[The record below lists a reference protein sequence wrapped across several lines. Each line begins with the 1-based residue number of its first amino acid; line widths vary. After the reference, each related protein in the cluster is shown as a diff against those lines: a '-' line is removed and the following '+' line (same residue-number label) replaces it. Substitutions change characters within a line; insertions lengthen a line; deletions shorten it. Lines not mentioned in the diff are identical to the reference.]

1 MMKKMRLALA
11 ARLVAPL
18 EDERAIETRPLEEI
32 EADLRCLGIDP
43 ATSIAEARRLAL
55 GEGSS
60 AMGPVTDIQNAA
72 AGLAPNAAPA
82 KRARRH
88 EDWLSPTIVV
98 GLLRLSDA
106 AIVLLAA
113 LAAWVTRFDIKEP
126 VIEPYLSVL
135 AVLLTLNVFQFADLY
150 NFGRLTN
157 PISRLRQ
164 LVLAWATVLA
174 GLLVIGFL
182 TKVTTLTVPL
192 DLEKPV
198 LHATSRIWVGL
209 WFSYGLLGL
218 ILARL
223 LFKWQIRCWQAAGRL
238 TRDLVVV
245 GAGEEGRQLIE
256 QILKHGDQGARIV
269 GIFDDRGA
277 GRVPTGICGVPVLGT
292 VTDLVG
298 FARRHP
304 IDQIIVALPWH
315 AGARML
321 GLMEALRCLPVDIC
335 FCPRVDRPYL
345 PQGQII
351 EVAGVP
357 MLNVVEKPI
366 SGWTYLVRTIE
377 DRLVAAAILLL
388 LLPVFLLIA
397 FLIKLESRGPV
408 LVRQKRRGFNNEVL
422 EVFQFRTTYIDGR
435 GDQQIGQAT
444 GGPRI
449 TSFGRVLRRTSLDEL
464 PQFINVLITGTMSAV
479 GPGFRAVARG

>member
-1 MMKKMRLALA
+1 MMKMRLALA

-18 EDERAIETRPLEEI
+18 EDERAIETDPIEEI
-32 EADLRCLGIDP
+32 EGDLRMLGIDP
-43 ATSIAEARRLAL
+43 TSSIAEARRLAL
-55 GEGSS
+55 GGGSS
-60 AMGPVTDIQNAA
+60 AMGPVVGIENAV
-72 AGLAPNAAPA
+72 AGPMRNSAPA
-82 KRARRH
+82 KRDRRQ
-88 EDWLSPTIVV
+88 EDWLSPTVVV

-106 AIVLLAA
+106 VIVLLAA
-113 LAAWVTRFDIKEP
+113 LAAWVTRFDGKEP
-126 VIEPYLSVL
+126 VIEPYLSIL
-135 AVLLTLNVFQFADLY
+135 AVLLTINVFQFADLY
-150 NFGRLTN
+150 AFDRLTN
-157 PISRLRQ
+157 PISQLRQ

-182 TKVTTLTVPL
+182 TKMTTLTMPV
-192 DLEKPV
+192 DLEKPAI
-198 LHATSRIWVGL
+198 HATSRIWVGL

-245 GAGEEGRQLIE
+245 GAGEQGQQLIE

-269 GIFDDRGA
+269 GIFDDRVS
-277 GRVPTGICGVPVLGT
+277 GRVRATIYGVPVLGT
-292 VTDLVG
+292 VADLVG

-345 PQGQII
+345 PQCQVT

-357 MLNVVEKPI
+357 MLNLVEKPL
-366 SGWTYLVRTIE
+366 SGWTYLVRTVE
-377 DRLVAAAILLL
+377 DRTRGGCDSAPAPARVFADRPVDQAGKPGAGAGSPKAPLL
-388 LLPVFLLIA
+388 
-397 FLIKLESRGPV
+397 
-408 LVRQKRRGFNNEVL
+408 
-422 EVFQFRTTYIDGR
+422 
-435 GDQQIGQAT
+435 
-444 GGPRI
+444 
-449 TSFGRVLRRTSLDEL
+449 
-464 PQFINVLITGTMSAV
+464 
-479 GPGFRAVARG
+479 